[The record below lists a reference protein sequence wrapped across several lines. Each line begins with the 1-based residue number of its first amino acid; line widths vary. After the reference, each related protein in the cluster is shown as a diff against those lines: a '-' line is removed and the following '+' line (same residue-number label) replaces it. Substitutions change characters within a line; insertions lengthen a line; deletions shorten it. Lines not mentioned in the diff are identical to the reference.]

1 MQIFSLGTSPL
12 SFFRNWKTVLL
23 DGGEGIWSHFMI
35 KCVDVHTFHVKK
47 LCILIG
53 ILKKVGWPAGTH
65 HCPLSKTEFFL
76 HSLQLQIWPA
86 SQPAFDKKK
95 TVQKVL
101 KQLYG
106 AQISS
111 QLICQQP
118 ADKCDLETIFF
129 ADSLQPQLLRP
140 TSKSSAAK
148 LLLLLLFTVYSSLP
162 FHCPSSKSN
171 FGIYAVENTEFQ
183 GTLGHESLVEMQ
195 NFQIVATI
203 FPKRALS
210 QFQYLVGAI
219 WWHDWYR
226 YKWPHLQPRVCVQLS
241 NYRKY
246 RISEGTLIVS
256 LWREPKLSLW
266 LKI

>member
-1 MQIFSLGTSPL
+1 MPATS
-12 SFFRNWKTVLL
+12 WQV
-23 DGGEGIWSHFMI
+23 
-35 KCVDVHTFHVKK
+35 
-47 LCILIG
+47 
-53 ILKKVGWPAGTH
+53 WP
-65 HCPLSKTEFFL
+65 
-76 HSLQLQIWPA
+76 W
-86 SQPAFDKKK
+86 DN
-95 TVQKVL
+95 
-101 KQLYG
+101 
-106 AQISS
+106 
-111 QLICQQP
+111 
-118 ADKCDLETIFF
+118 FF
-129 ADSLQPQLLRP
+129 ADSLQPQLLLP
-140 TSKSSAAK
+140 TSQSSAAK